1 MDLVLIFRSSGHG
14 RVTHALGGAGLAP
27 QSCFRVGA
35 ALLTHLEL
43 RVSFLFSLGV
53 DNLPPAADS
62 IVYFS
67 FLGNNLEFI
76 LYF

>member
-1 MDLVLIFRSSGHG
+1 MDLILIFRSSGHR

-35 ALLTHLEL
+35 ALLTHPEL
-43 RVSFLFSLGV
+43 GVSSLFPLGV
-53 DNLPPAADS
+53 DHLPPAADS

-67 FLGNNLEFI
+67 FLGSNLEFV